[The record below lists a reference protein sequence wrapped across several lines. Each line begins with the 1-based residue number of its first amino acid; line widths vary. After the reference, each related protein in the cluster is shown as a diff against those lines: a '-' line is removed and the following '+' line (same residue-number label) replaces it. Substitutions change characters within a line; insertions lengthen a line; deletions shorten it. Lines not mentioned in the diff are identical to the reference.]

1 MKIKVWNKITMT
13 WQPLKEACQ
22 DKVIDMAWYMT
33 LVMEGNGRFEDE
45 HRVFVEA

>member
-13 WQPLKEACQ
+13 CQPLEEACRGR
-22 DKVIDMAWYMT
+22 VANMAWYMT

-45 HRVFVEA
+45 HRVFIEV